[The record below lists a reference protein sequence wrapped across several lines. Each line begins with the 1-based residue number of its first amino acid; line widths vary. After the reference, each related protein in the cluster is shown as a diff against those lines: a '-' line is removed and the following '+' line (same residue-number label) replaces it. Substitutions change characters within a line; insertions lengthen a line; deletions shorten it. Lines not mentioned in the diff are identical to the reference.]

1 VTTPVVSSTPEI
13 QPLSDERVDDAPSS
27 KRSPDS
33 GPSAHWGSFRRA
45 AGRGSVRLLAVAV
58 FVFAWWVVTELKL
71 WDELIVPKPISVWNA
86 FIQSVTTHD
95 GQRGLSGYF
104 LWEHLWA
111 SLWRVLQG
119 LFWGIVLGVPLGV
132 LLAAWSPFR
141 LLIEPYVNFIRS
153 LPPLAYFTL
162 LIFWFGIGDSAKTWL
177 LFLAAFAPIAIS
189 TMAGVEN
196 VRRERVDAARSLGAN
211 RRQVILHTIFPSALP
226 EVFTGVRLA
235 VGFTWTTIVA
245 AETVNGIPGI
255 GGLAWATTKQ
265 LRVDVAVLCIIV
277 IGFTAIG
284 LDLVVRLVERFVVPW
299 KGKA

>member
-1 VTTPVVSSTPEI
+1 VTTPF
-13 QPLSDERVDDAPSS
+13 
-27 KRSPDS
+27 
-33 GPSAHWGSFRRA
+33 WRA
-45 AGRGSVRLLAVAV
+45 SGRGAVRVFAVLA
-58 FVFAWWVVTELKL
+58 FFFAWWLVTELKV
-71 WDELIVPKPISVWNA
+71 WDELVVPRPIAVWNA
-86 FIQSVTTHD
+86 FIESVTTHN

-119 LFWGIVLGVPLGV
+119 LFWGIVLGVPLGL
-132 LLAAWSPFR
+132 LLAAWTPFK
-141 LLIEPYVNFIRS
+141 LLVEPFVNFVRS

-162 LIFWFGIGDSAKTWL
+162 LIFWFGIDDEAKVWL

-189 TMAGVEN
+189 TMAGVES

-211 RRQVILHTIFPSALP
+211 RFQVLVHTIFPSALP

-245 AETVNGIPGI
+245 AETFNGIPGI
-255 GGLAWATTKQ
+255 GGLAWATKKQ
-265 LRVDVAVLCIIV
+265 LRIDVAILCIIV
-277 IGFTAIG
+277 IGITALG
-284 LDLVVRLVERFVVPW
+284 LDLIVRLTERVVVPW